1 MKNLNLKIMRPKG
14 FHSRIEKIVEKA
26 QQNVKNKSGWKTN
39 IKCPVCNFRKKNMVK
54 KEQYKYL

>member
-26 QQNVKNKSGWKTN
+26 QQNVK
-39 IKCPVCNFRKKNMVK
+39 IKVDGKQILNVQYVISEKKIWLK
-54 KEQYKYL
+54 RTI